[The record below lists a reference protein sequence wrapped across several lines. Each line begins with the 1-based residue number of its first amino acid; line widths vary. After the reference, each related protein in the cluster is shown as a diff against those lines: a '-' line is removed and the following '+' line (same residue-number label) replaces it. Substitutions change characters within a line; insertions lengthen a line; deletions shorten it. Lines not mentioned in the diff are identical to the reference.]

1 MSVRVRGIY
10 ATALTRLLTDADID
24 VVQASGPI
32 EDRFDADFAVER
44 ASAAVETTDDRQG
57 VGVSG
62 DREAV
67 ERVVAEL
74 RSLGRDALAWA
85 DPLPER
91 AVYAGEVTETLGSG
105 AVVDCGDGEGFLP
118 YSNSDTR
125 VETGDCLRVQVLD
138 GAAPWTDSRAV
149 LDTTIAVRGELLTL
163 VRGGSHSTTAAGPA
177 MLDVIAVDPRV
188 GWGVSWEAE
197 SDDASFDAI
206 ADALAAA
213 NERAAAI
220 DDALTG
226 ADEPADAAPARQYDG
241 GATTWVWFGRESRF
255 ALDDRRRDVMTTMAG
270 HHRVKA
276 GSNSAS
282 AAVDYVEAL
291 CSDPGSDGDI
301 DFPFAVTA
309 RQFGPQAGGTLTLG
323 HGKPD
328 GRLITLGR
336 ADVQSVEADG
346 TVTVERDMSAGGEYD
361 GLGVPKEAG
370 DVAET
375 TLKEGRWW
383 YPTVYRDSDGEKKG
397 TYVNVCTAVEIFPD
411 TARYVDLHVD
421 VLKHADG
428 TVERVDDDELDAAVE
443 TGDVPE
449 ELADRA
455 RSVAAAVASALSE
468 EASDG

>member
-10 ATALTRLLTDADID
+10 ATALTRLLADAGID

-32 EDRFDADFAVER
+32 EDRFDTAFAVER
-44 ASAAVETTDDRQG
+44 AGASVGTTDDQQG

-62 DREAV
+62 DRDVV
-67 ERVVAEL
+67 EQVVAEL
-74 RSLGRDALAWA
+74 RGLGRDTLAWA

-91 AVYAGEVTETLGSG
+91 TVYAGEVTETLSGG

-118 YSNSDTR
+118 YSNSEER
-125 VETGDCLRVQVLD
+125 VETGDRLRVQVLE
-138 GAAPWTDSRAV
+138 GAAPWTDGRAV
-149 LDTTIAVRGELLTL
+149 LDTTVAVRGELLTL
-163 VRGGSHSTTAAGPA
+163 VRGGSTSTTASGPA
-177 MLDVIAVDPRV
+177 MLDVVAADPRD
-188 GWGVSWEAE
+188 GWGVAWEAASE
-197 SDDASFDAI
+197 DASFDAI
-206 ADALAAA
+206 ADALTAA

-220 DDALTG
+220 DDALAG
-226 ADEPADAAPARQYDG
+226 AEDPAEAAPARQADG

-255 ALDDRRRDVMTTMAG
+255 ALDDRRRDATTTMAG

-276 GSNSAS
+276 GSRSAS

-291 CSDPGSDGDI
+291 CDDPGSDAET

-309 RQFGPQAGGTLTLG
+309 RQFGPQVGGTLTLG

-336 ADVQSVEADG
+336 ADIQSVEADG
-346 TVTVERDMSAGGEYD
+346 TVTVEREMSAGGEYD
-361 GLGVPKEAG
+361 GLGVPKEGG

-375 TLKEGRWW
+375 KLKEGRWW
-383 YPTVYRDSDGEKKG
+383 YPTVYRDSEGEKKG
-397 TYVNVCTAVEIFPD
+397 TYVNVCTPVEIFPD

-428 TVERVDDDELDAAVE
+428 TVERVDDDELDAAVAA
-443 TGDVPE
+443 GHVPE
-449 ELADRA
+449 ALAERA
-455 RSVAAAVASALSE
+455 RSVAAAVASALS
-468 EASDG
+468 